1 MSKLSEHIKAYALHR
16 VPPPMNSTHMTMEI
30 DDAIEAVPF
39 RDSRCYRIGVTLS
52 AHVVAEVSNF
62 DQQVDQARRALLDRV
77 FGEFRRP
84 LMMARLACANRDFE
98 EADRL
103 LQQIEKDMLS

>member
-1 MSKLSEHIKAYALHR
+1 MSKLGEHIKAYALHR
-16 VPPPMNSTHMTMEI
+16 VPPPVNSKYLTMEI

-39 RDSRCYRIGVTLS
+39 IDSRCYRIGVTLS

-62 DQQVDQARRALLDRV
+62 DQRVDQARRALLDHV

-98 EADRL
+98 EVSSL
-103 LQQIEKDMLS
+103 LQQIEEDMLA